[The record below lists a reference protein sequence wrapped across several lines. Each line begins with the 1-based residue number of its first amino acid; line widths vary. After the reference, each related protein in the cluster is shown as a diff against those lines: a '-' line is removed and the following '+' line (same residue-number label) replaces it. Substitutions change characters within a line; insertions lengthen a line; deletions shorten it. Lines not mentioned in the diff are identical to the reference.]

1 MPLPQTSD
9 QGVVDEASSG
19 LPNAIAQEGWAPQGR
34 GWSGQVGLADWVYLL
49 VPKWL
54 PCPLPKKRDQ

>member
-19 LPNAIAQEGWAPQGR
+19 LPNAIAQEGWTIGP
-34 GWSGQVGLADWVYLL
+34 SGQGLVRPGGAG
-49 VPKWL
+49 WL
-54 PCPLPKKRDQ
+54 GLPAGP